1 MAIRQSLKTPTKM
14 KAAVGRPNSNQP
26 KPKATRGRKPGVA
39 KVNTSDSPALANGSN
54 LADLQ
59 KQLEIQ
65 QQALATQAWMANEI
79 SHLRL
84 QLAQKSLVVS
94 VNGSS
99 SDSSALLAEV
109 EALRNENAALNE
121 KANRLNQMAS
131 LFDNESVPASEQKPR
146 GRVPNA
152 AKSGISRVPEAAIV
166 AKVPGR
172 RGRKP
177 GIAKSLIDTD
187 TPSARKYVKAP
198 YGSLWQTAADADV
211 KRTYKSCWPVV
222 FKIEEWNQNN
232 PGRLAKIS
240 QTMLNKSGVNFS
252 RAKGFIDTYAL
263 EVQQYHDQIGLNK
276 ANSGKFN
283 EVYEFIRASL
293 GKGRK

>member
-1 MAIRQSLKTPTKM
+1 MAIRQSLKSPTKP
-14 KAAVGRPNSNQP
+14 KAPVGRPKSKETTP
-26 KPKATRGRKPGVA
+26 KIARGRKPGVA
-39 KVNTSDSPALANGSN
+39 KAKVNASDLSAPVHGS

-65 QQALATQAWMANEI
+65 KQALETQAWMANEI
-79 SHLRL
+79 SHLRQ
-84 QLAQKSLVVS
+84 QLAQKSLVS
-94 VNGSS
+94 GGSS
-99 SDSSALLAEV
+99 DNSALLAEV
-109 EALRNENAALNE
+109 AELRSENAALNE

-131 LFDNESVPASEQKPR
+131 LFGSGQAPGPEKKPR
-146 GRVPNA
+146 GRVPRA
-152 AKSGISRVPEAAIV
+152 EQAPRITRTPKVAPIEKIPAK
-166 AKVPGR
+166 

-177 GIAKSLIDTD
+177 GVAKAPIESI
-187 TPSARKYVKAP
+187 SARKNVKAP
-198 YGSLWQTAADADV
+198 KGSLWQSAADADV

-222 FKIEEWNQNN
+222 FKIEEWNQKN
-232 PGRLAKIS
+232 PTKLAKIS

-252 RAKGFIDTYAL
+252 RAKGFIDTYTA

-283 EVYEFIRASL
+283 EVYEFIRTSL

>member
-1 MAIRQSLKTPTKM
+1 MAIRQSLKPPTKM

-39 KVNTSDSPALANGSN
+39 KVTASDSPALPNGSS

-84 QLAQKSLVVS
+84 QLAQKSLVVG
-94 VNGSS
+94 VDGSS
-99 SDSSALLAEV
+99 NNSALLAEV

-131 LFDNESVPASEQKPR
+131 LFGGDSVPASEKKPR
-146 GRVPNA
+146 GQVPNVA
-152 AKSGISRVPEAAIV
+152 GISRVPEAAIV

-177 GIAKSLIDTD
+177 GVAKSLIDTD

-198 YGSLWQTAADADV
+198 YGSLWQAAADADV

-232 PGRLAKIS
+232 PGKLAKIS

>member
-1 MAIRQSLKTPTKM
+1 M
-14 KAAVGRPNSNQP
+14 KAAVGRSNSNQP

-39 KVNTSDSPALANGSN
+39 KATASDSPVLANGSN

-84 QLAQKSLVVS
+84 QLAQKSLVMG

-99 SDSSALLAEV
+99 SDNSALLAEV

-131 LFDNESVPASEQKPR
+131 LFGDERAASLE
-146 GRVPNA
+146 GRV

-166 AKVPGR
+166 AKAPGR

-177 GIAKSLIDTD
+177 GLAKSLID

-198 YGSLWQTAADADV
+198 NGSLWQAAADADV

-232 PGRLAKIS
+232 PDRLAKIS

-252 RAKGFIDTYAL
+252 RAKGFIDRYAL